1 MLGPMALLTISF
13 LILTNLFQ
21 SVDAIPAS
29 DTLVRSEYN
38 VMIKARGMDFNGICI
53 MECNDEGLITGT
65 IVSQMGPKIFDF
77 TMSGRRVRVFNV
89 IEPLDRWFIRRRI
102 RKDLSAILSDP
113 EFSDSVYS
121 LNSRGIDYFFFPLKN

>member
-1 MLGPMALLTISF
+1 MMLI
-13 LILTNLFQ
+13 NLSH
-21 SVDAIPAS
+21 SVDTVPAS
-29 DTLVRSEYN
+29 DTLVRSEYS
-38 VMIKARGMDFNGICI
+38 VMIKALGMDFNGICV
-53 MECNDEGLITGT
+53 MERNEDGQITGT
-65 IVSQMGPKIFDF
+65 IISQMGPKIFDF

>member
-1 MLGPMALLTISF
+1 MMLI
-13 LILTNLFQ
+13 NLSH
-21 SVDAIPAS
+21 SVDTVPAS
-29 DTLVRSEYN
+29 DTLVRSEYS
-38 VMIKARGMDFNGICI
+38 VMIKALGMDFSGICV
-53 MECNDEGLITGT
+53 MERNEDGQITGT
-65 IVSQMGPKIFDF
+65 IISQMGPKIFDF

>member
-1 MLGPMALLTISF
+1 MLGPMALLMISF

-38 VMIKARGMDFNGICI
+38 VMIKARGMDFNGICV

-65 IVSQMGPKIFDF
+65 I
-77 TMSGRRVRVFNV
+77 GRKVRVFNV

-102 RKDLSAILSDP
+102 RRDLSDILSDP

-121 LNSRGIDYFFFPLKN
+121 LNSRGIDYFFIPLKN